1 MPANKNALIRYK
13 TIDACLRNRYR
24 IWTLNDL
31 IDACS
36 DALYDCEGRQ
46 ENLSRRTI
54 QKDLAI
60 MRSNKLGYNAPIE
73 VYDGKYYRYSD
84 PDYSIMNMPISDKDY
99 RLLNEVV
106 GLLSQFEDFEFFQ
119 QISDMVS
126 RLQDMLSITHD
137 NRKPVVMMDTN
148 RLLRGLKWLNPIYH
162 CIENHIAI
170 RIIYRKYHAK
180 KDRETVFFSVL
191 LKEYNNRW
199 FLFGRNEDEDKVV
212 ILALD
217 RIVSIDQ
224 MPDKPFL
231 KMKDFNPDEWFKD
244 IIGVT
249 RPNQP
254 VVQVLI
260 HVEKDETGYI
270 ETKPLHS
277 SQMLVADHDDG
288 SKDYSL
294 QIIPNRKFF
303 NAILSFGPG
312 ITVKSPKSLVQKFQK
327 LARDMEEN
335 YKKSKK

>member
-24 IWTLNDL
+24 RWTLNDL

-180 KDRETVFFSVL
+180 KDRETVFF
-191 LKEYNNRW
+191 
-199 FLFGRNEDEDKVV
+199 
-212 ILALD
+212 
-217 RIVSIDQ
+217 
-224 MPDKPFL
+224 
-231 KMKDFNPDEWFKD
+231 
-244 IIGVT
+244 
-249 RPNQP
+249 
-254 VVQVLI
+254 
-260 HVEKDETGYI
+260 
-270 ETKPLHS
+270 
-277 SQMLVADHDDG
+277 
-288 SKDYSL
+288 
-294 QIIPNRKFF
+294 
-303 NAILSFGPG
+303 LS
-312 ITVKSPKSLVQKFQK
+312 
-327 LARDMEEN
+327 
-335 YKKSKK
+335 Y

>member
-24 IWTLNDL
+24 RWTLNDL

-191 LKEYNNRW
+191 LKEYNN
-199 FLFGRNEDEDKVV
+199 
-212 ILALD
+212 
-217 RIVSIDQ
+217 VSVSAFTYCY
-224 MPDKPFL
+224 KKKL
-231 KMKDFNPDEWFKD
+231 
-244 IIGVT
+244 
-249 RPNQP
+249 
-254 VVQVLI
+254 
-260 HVEKDETGYI
+260 
-270 ETKPLHS
+270 
-277 SQMLVADHDDG
+277 
-288 SKDYSL
+288 SKGGGL
-294 QIIPNRKFF
+294 
-303 NAILSFGPG
+303 LSFVSLLWKVANGLAIG
-312 ITVKSPKSLVQKFQK
+312 FYNSPMVHWVAIGQSCQGC
-327 LARDMEEN
+327 R
-335 YKKSKK
+335 